1 MIVTDCGADENTPP
15 ATWSRSCVADQSGR
29 LPCDVGWSGR
39 LVGEAK
45 PRLRRCRIRT
55 TSSEDLTVS
64 SAYQIPDTMRVSVL
78 NSPGELVLAERR
90 VPRPDPGHVLVAVR
104 SVGVCGSDVHYF
116 EHGRIGD
123 FVVRQPLVLGHEVSG
138 VIIAAGAGADDGRVG
153 RRVAVEPGASC
164 GVCEQ
169 CKAGRY
175 NLCPKMRF
183 FATPP
188 VDGALAEYIQ
198 VRADLAFDLPD
209 SVSDDAAALL
219 EPLSVGIWANRKAGL
234 TAGGSVLIA
243 GAGPIGLVTAQ
254 VARAAGVTTIV
265 VTDIATRRLA
275 AARRNGATATLPA
288 AEVVDAGRAFDAFI
302 DCSGAPAAIVAG
314 IRSLRPAGRGVLVG
328 MGPDELTL
336 PFGILQQR
344 ELTVTGTFRY
354 ANTWPTAIA
363 LAASGGVDVDA
374 LVTDRY
380 PLAEAARAL
389 RSTTAPGTIKSVI
402 EPWR

>member
-1 MIVTDCGADENTPP
+1 MTVARPP
-15 ATWSRSCVADQSGR
+15 
-29 LPCDVGWSGR
+29 
-39 LVGEAK
+39 
-45 PRLRRCRIRT
+45 
-55 TSSEDLTVS
+55 
-64 SAYQIPDTMRVSVL
+64 QIPDTMRVSL
-78 NSPGELVLAERR
+78 LRRPGEMVLVERP
-90 VPRPDPGHVLVAVR
+90 VPDVAPGQVLVAVR

-123 FVVRQPLVLGHEVSG
+123 FVVREPLVLGHEVSG
-138 VIIAAGAGADDGRVG
+138 VIVATGGGVDRGRIG
-153 RRVAVEPGASC
+153 SRVAVEPGASC

-175 NLCPKMRF
+175 NLCPKMQF

-188 VDGALAEYIQ
+188 VDGALAEYVQ

-219 EPLSVGIWANRKAGL
+219 EPLSVGIWANRKAGV
-234 TAGGSVLIA
+234 TAGSSLLIA
-243 GAGPIGLVTAQ
+243 GAGPIGLVTTQ
-254 VARAAGVTTIV
+254 VARALGATTIV
-265 VTDIATRRLA
+265 VSDIASHRLD
-275 AARRNGATATLPA
+275 AARRHGASA
-288 AEVVDAGRAFDAFI
+288 ALLAADVAQAGRDFDAFI
-302 DCSGAPAAIVAG
+302 DCSGAPPAIGAG
-314 IRSLRPAGRGVLVG
+314 VRALRPAGTAVLVG

-336 PFGILQQR
+336 PLGVLQQR

-363 LAASGGVDVDA
+363 LAASGAVDVDA

-389 RSTTAPGTIKSVI
+389 ASTGAAGTIKSVI

>member
-1 MIVTDCGADENTPP
+1 MAVP
-15 ATWSRSCVADQSGR
+15 S
-29 LPCDVGWSGR
+29 
-39 LVGEAK
+39 
-45 PRLRRCRIRT
+45 
-55 TSSEDLTVS
+55 LTE
-64 SAYQIPDTMRVSVL
+64 IPETMRVSVL
-78 NSPGELVLAERR
+78 DRPGEMVLRERP
-90 VPRPDPGHVLVAVR
+90 VPRPAAGHVLISVR

-116 EHGRIGD
+116 ERGRIGD
-123 FVVRQPLVLGHEVSG
+123 FVVREPLVLGHEVSG
-138 VIIAAGAGADDGRVG
+138 VIVATGDGIDGG
-153 RRVAVEPGASC
+153 RIGSRVAVEPGTAC
-164 GVCEQ
+164 GVCRQ

-175 NLCPKMRF
+175 NLCPDMQF

-188 VDGALAEYIQ
+188 VDGALAEYVQ

-254 VARAAGVTTIV
+254 VARALGATSIV
-265 VTDIATRRLA
+265 VSDIAPHRLA
-275 AARRNGATATLPA
+275 AAERNGATATLLA
-288 AEVVDAGRAFDAFI
+288 ADVLAVDGDFDAFI
-302 DCSGAPAAIVAG
+302 DCSGAPSAIGAG
-314 IRSLRPAGRGVLVG
+314 FRSLRPAGVAVLVG
-328 MGPDELTL
+328 MGPDELRL
-336 PFGILQQR
+336 PFGLLQQR

-363 LAASGGVDVDA
+363 LAASGSVDVDA

-380 PLAEAARAL
+380 SLAEAAQAL
-389 RSTTAPGTIKSVI
+389 ASTTSEGTIKSVI

>member
-1 MIVTDCGADENTPP
+1 MMAVPE
-15 ATWSRSCVADQSGR
+15 
-29 LPCDVGWSGR
+29 
-39 LVGEAK
+39 
-45 PRLRRCRIRT
+45 
-55 TSSEDLTVS
+55 
-64 SAYQIPDTMRVSVL
+64 TMRVSVL
-78 NSPGELVLAERR
+78 DRPGELVLRERP
-90 VPRPDPGHVLVAVR
+90 VPVPAAGEVLVAVR

-138 VIIAAGAGADDGRVG
+138 VIAAAGPGVDPGRVG
-153 RRVAVEPGASC
+153 SRVAIEPGAAC
-164 GVCEQ
+164 GACAA

-175 NLCPKMRF
+175 NLCPDMRF

-188 VDGALAEYIQ
+188 VDGALAEYVC
-198 VRADLAFDLPD
+198 VRADLAYDLPA

-219 EPLSVGIWANRKAGL
+219 EPLSVGIWATGKAGV

-254 VARAAGVTTIV
+254 LARARGATTIV
-265 VTDIATRRLA
+265 VTDIAAGRLD
-275 AARRNGATATLPA
+275 AARRHGATRAVPA
-288 AEVVDAGRAFDAFI
+288 GDAAGDGFDAFI
-302 DCSGAPAAIVAG
+302 DCSGAPAAIGAG
-314 IRSLRPAGRGVLVG
+314 IRSLRPAGVAVLVG

-336 PFGILQQR
+336 PFALLQQR
-344 ELTVTGTFRY
+344 ELTITGTFRY
-354 ANTWPTAIA
+354 ANTWPAAIA
-363 LAASGGVDVDA
+363 LAASGAVDVDA

-389 RSTTAPGTIKSVI
+389 AATRQPGTIKSVI

>member
-1 MIVTDCGADENTPP
+1 MTVPSPP
-15 ATWSRSCVADQSGR
+15 
-29 LPCDVGWSGR
+29 
-39 LVGEAK
+39 E
-45 PRLRRCRIRT
+45 
-55 TSSEDLTVS
+55 
-64 SAYQIPDTMRVSVL
+64 IPPEIPATMRVSVL
-78 NSPGELVLAERR
+78 DRPGEMVLRERP
-90 VPRPDPGHVLVAVR
+90 VPHPAAGHVLVAVR

-116 EHGRIGD
+116 ERGRIGD
-123 FVVRQPLVLGHEVSG
+123 FVVRDPLVLGHEVSG
-138 VIIAAGAGADDGRVG
+138 VIVATGAGVDSGRIG

-164 GVCEQ
+164 GRCDQ

-175 NLCPKMRF
+175 NLCPAMRF

-188 VDGALAEYIQ
+188 VDGALAEYVA

-234 TAGGSVLIA
+234 TAGGTVLIA

-254 VARAAGVTTIV
+254 VARALGATTIV
-265 VTDIATRRLA
+265 VTDVAPHRLA
-275 AARRNGATATLPA
+275 AARRNGASATLHASDAPGA
-288 AEVVDAGRAFDAFI
+288 AGDFDAFI
-302 DCSGAPAAIVAG
+302 DCSGATSAIAAG
-314 IRSLRPAGRGVLVG
+314 LRSLRPAGVAVLVG
-328 MGPDELTL
+328 MGADELTL
-336 PFGILQQR
+336 PFGLLQQR

-363 LAASGGVDVDA
+363 LAATGAVDVDA

-380 PLAEAARAL
+380 PLAEAALAL
-389 RSTTAPGTIKSVI
+389 ATTTSEGTIKSVI

>member
-1 MIVTDCGADENTPP
+1 MTLARP
-15 ATWSRSCVADQSGR
+15 
-29 LPCDVGWSGR
+29 
-39 LVGEAK
+39 
-45 PRLRRCRIRT
+45 
-55 TSSEDLTVS
+55 
-64 SAYQIPDTMRVSVL
+64 SAIPDMMRVSL
-78 NSPGELVLAERR
+78 LRRPGEMVLVSRP
-90 VPRPDPGHVLVAVR
+90 VPDVAPGHVLVRVR

-123 FVVRQPLVLGHEVSG
+123 FVVREPLVLGHEVSG
-138 VIIAAGAGADDGRVG
+138 MIAATGPGVGSDRVG
-153 RRVAVEPGASC
+153 SRVAVEPGTSC
-164 GVCEQ
+164 GVCEL

-175 NLCPKMRF
+175 NLCPAMRF

-188 VDGALAEYIQ
+188 VDGALAEYIE

-219 EPLSVGIWANRKAGL
+219 EPLSVGIWANRKAGV
-234 TAGGSVLIA
+234 TAGSRLMIA

-254 VARAAGVTTIV
+254 VARALGATTIV
-265 VTDIATRRLA
+265 VTDIAGHRLA
-275 AARRNGATATLPA
+275 AARAHGATAALPA
-288 AEVVDAGRAFDAFI
+288 ADVAGAGTDFDAFI
-302 DCSGAPAAIVAG
+302 DCSGAPAAITSG
-314 IRSLRPAGRGVLVG
+314 LRGLRPAGVAVLVG
-328 MGPDELTL
+328 MGPDELVL
-336 PFGILQQR
+336 PFGLLQQR

-363 LAASGGVDVDA
+363 LAASGAVDVDA

-389 RSTTAPGTIKSVI
+389 ASTMTAGTIKSVI